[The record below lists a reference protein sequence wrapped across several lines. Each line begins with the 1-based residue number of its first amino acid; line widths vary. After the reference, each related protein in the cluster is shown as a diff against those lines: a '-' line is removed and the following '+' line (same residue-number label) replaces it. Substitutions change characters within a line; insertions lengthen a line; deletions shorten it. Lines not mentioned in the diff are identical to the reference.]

1 MRRVQPTGYP
11 DDDLREI
18 QRAQTLFEAG
28 DLDVVALEAILFQP
42 LRVGGYE
49 GEPLDLTPQPD
60 VAARRV
66 KPELDAPERLR
77 RRPVVAPVV
86 VERAHPEPFRAKQF
100 EVDVGDAAPLPHRK
114 ALGHGQ
120 QDTVFEH
127 HGLPV
132 PGQIGRRF
140 ARARSRIH
148 VGGQATRGGRTGQQA
163 AVLGAADGDRATGKV
178 GQHRRTRQRGLGA
191 GRNRHEH
198 VLADLHVQHEAG
210 QVGGGEQQ
218 IGTERRLDPREPD
231 GAALIVAGRDLAALV
246 ELPIGGQVRLR
257 RHAEHLAAV
266 DDHGGVVD
274 AVPVADG
281 RADHQDRQQLGGG
294 RDDVRDGPVDVVEQ
308 QVLQDDVFNGV
319 TGQRQLRE
327 NGQRYAVVVALP
339 GHPQDR
345 LGVRRRVTDDGVM
358 RARGDAGKALAVS
371 VVKVHRPSIVAS
383 GVSTPRRRVS
393 PTP

>member
-1 MRRVQPTGYP
+1 M
-11 DDDLREI
+11 
-18 QRAQTLFEAG
+18 
-28 DLDVVALEAILFQP
+28 
-42 LRVGGYE
+42 
-49 GEPLDLTPQPD
+49 
-60 VAARRV
+60 
-66 KPELDAPERLR
+66 
-77 RRPVVAPVV
+77 
-86 VERAHPEPFRAKQF
+86 
-100 EVDVGDAAPLPHRK
+100 
-114 ALGHGQ
+114 
-120 QDTVFEH
+120 
-127 HGLPV
+127 
-132 PGQIGRRF
+132 
-140 ARARSRIH
+140 
-148 VGGQATRGGRTGQQA
+148 
-163 AVLGAADGDRATGKV
+163 
-178 GQHRRTRQRGLGA
+178 
-191 GRNRHEH
+191 
-198 VLADLHVQHEAG
+198 
-210 QVGGGEQQ
+210 
-218 IGTERRLDPREPD
+218 
-231 GAALIVAGRDLAALV
+231 
-246 ELPIGGQVRLR
+246 
-257 RHAEHLAAV
+257 